1 MHLRNQVRRQGK
13 TEITSLLQRE
23 KGGHEEASQRPY
35 FPQYETHLL
44 NLTTLEERF
53 DRMRSDYL

>member
-1 MHLRNQVRRQGK
+1 MRRQGK
-13 TEITSLLQRE
+13 TETTSLLQRE

-44 NLTTLEERF
+44 NLTILEERF
-53 DRMRSDYL
+53 GRMRSDYL